1 MKRESKP
8 LSLPPRLLRA
18 LWIWLALTPLVALLP
33 RSSAEAVG
41 LLAHPVFWCAMLPA
55 LVLLP
60 YLKQFLPGPALE
72 AERRARRPAAQAR
85 RRARAQRRLRAAA

>member
-1 MKRESKP
+1 ME
-8 LSLPPRLLRA
+8 LRFEA
-18 LWIWLALTPLVALLP
+18 LRRDGPGALAGVYDALGLGP
-33 RSSAEAVG
+33 VPEAVG